1 MSRINLLE
9 SSFEDNVNKR
19 CWILISESGE
29 ENGSIIGGWGG
40 QLFWEA

>member
-9 SSFEDNVNKR
+9 NNFEDNVSKMYWG
-19 CWILISESGE
+19 CWILISEDGE

-40 QLFWEA
+40 